1 MKKILVFICM
11 LISCQ
16 TFSQDNDT
24 LLKKY
29 DQQFLYRYGSSFMKG
44 GNKLSFIDLR
54 TEFKSPSL
62 SFDLYQKSR
71 KDKTIS
77 TVLRLASTVALFG
90 IIKGARDNNSNLA
103 YGFLAG
109 QLVTG
114 LASQFFHNKSVTELD
129 RAIQIRNRELLF
141 PLKAFPFSN

>member
-1 MKKILVFICM
+1 MKNKLVFIFAF
-11 LISCQ
+11 ISSQ
-16 TFSQDNDT
+16 AFSQITDT
-24 LLKKY
+24 LVKKY

-54 TEFKSPSL
+54 TEFKSPSP
-62 SFDLYQKSR
+62 SFDLYLKSK

-77 TVLRLASTVALFG
+77 TVLRLVSAAAIFG
-90 IIKGARDNNSNLA
+90 VIKGARDNNSNLT

-114 LASQFFHNKSVTELD
+114 VASRFFHNKSVTELD
-129 RAIQIRNRELLF
+129 RAIHIRNRELLF
-141 PLKAFPFSN
+141 PL

>member
-1 MKKILVFICM
+1 MKKLLAFICL
-11 LISCQ
+11 LISCHA
-16 TFSQDNDT
+16 FSQSDS

-44 GNKLSFIDLR
+44 GNKLSFADLQA
-54 TEFKSPSL
+54 EFKSPSL
-62 SFDLYQKSR
+62 SFDLYKKSK

-77 TVLRLASTVALFG
+77 TVLRLVSTFA
-90 IIKGARDNNSNLA
+90 IIGVVKGANDNNSNLA

-114 LASQFFHNKSVTELD
+114 LASQAFRNKSITELD
-129 RAIQIRNRELLF
+129 RAIQIRNREVLF
-141 PLKAFPFSN
+141 PGR